1 MLSEAEPGLNALT
14 ERIIGA
20 AFSVANALGHGFLE
34 VVYRNAL
41 FEELSLTGIA
51 VRKEQAFP
59 VQYRERQVGL
69 YVADLVVEDRVIVE
83 LKAIDGLAQ
92 AHAAQVLNYLKA
104 SNLPVGLLLNFGRP
118 KLEIR
123 RVMLAN

>member
-1 MLSEAEPGLNALT
+1 MLSEADPGLNSLT

-20 AFSVANALGHGFLE
+20 AFAVANVLGHGFLE
-34 VVYRNAL
+34 IVYRNAL
-41 FEELSLTGIA
+41 FEELSLAGIA

-59 VQYRERQVGL
+59 VHYRDRQVGL
-69 YVADLVVEDRVIVE
+69 YVADLVVDGRVIVE

-92 AHAAQVLNYLKA
+92 AHAAQVLNHLKA
-104 SNLPVGLLLNFGRP
+104 SDLPVGLLLNFGRP

-123 RVMLAN
+123 RVVLAK

>member
-20 AFSVANALGHGFLE
+20 AFAVANALGHGFLE
-34 VVYRNAL
+34 IVYRNAL
-41 FEELSLTGIA
+41 FEELSLTGLA
-51 VRKEQAFP
+51 VRKEQPFP
-59 VQYRERQVGL
+59 VHYRDRQVGL
-69 YVADLVVEDRVIVE
+69 YVADLEVEDRVIVE
-83 LKAIDGLAQ
+83 LKTTDGLAQ

-104 SNLPVGLLLNFGRP
+104 SGLPVGLLLNFGRP

-123 RVMLAN
+123 RVVLAK

>member
-20 AFSVANALGHGFLE
+20 AFAVANALGHGFLE
-34 VVYRNAL
+34 AVYRNAL
-41 FEELSLTGIA
+41 FEELSIIGVA
-51 VRKEQAFP
+51 VRKEQPFP
-59 VQYRERQVGL
+59 VHYRGRQVGL

-92 AHAAQVLNYLKA
+92 SHAAQVLNYLKA
-104 SNLPVGLLLNFGRP
+104 STLPLGLLLNFGRP

>member
-20 AFSVANALGHGFLE
+20 AFAVANALGHGFLE

-41 FEELSLTGIA
+41 FEELSLGGIS
-51 VRKEQAFP
+51 VKKEQAFP
-59 VQYRERQVGL
+59 VHYRGRQVGL
-69 YVADLVVEDRVIVE
+69 YVADLVVEDRAIVE

-92 AHAAQVLNYLKA
+92 SHAAQVLNYLKA
-104 SNLPVGLLLNFGRP
+104 SGLPVGLLMNFGRP
-118 KLEIR
+118 KIEIR
-123 RVMLAN
+123 RIVLAD